1 MSSISGPRKKDL
13 TSKFEKIFIPDS
25 SAGLAR
31 SHKVIRIEREK
42 EVQFMKLCCQIRL
55 DDSKKIRS
63 ENQRE
68 ERKLKRVKKYY
79 TQTSDGLTN
88 D

>member
-1 MSSISGPRKKDL
+1 MSSNSGPPKKDL

-25 SAGLAR
+25 CAGLAR

-55 DDSKKIRS
+55 NDSNKIRS

-68 ERKLKRVKKYY
+68 ERRLKRVKNYY
-79 TQTSDGLTN
+79 TQTTN
-88 D
+88 

>member
-1 MSSISGPRKKDL
+1 MSSNSIHRKKDL
-13 TSKFEKIFIPDS
+13 TSKFEKIFITDS

-79 TQTSDGLTN
+79 IQTSD
-88 D
+88 

>member
-1 MSSISGPRKKDL
+1 MSSNSGPPKKDL

-25 SAGLAR
+25 CAGLAR

-42 EVQFMKLCCQIRL
+42 EVQFMKLCCQIRRN
-55 DDSKKIRS
+55 DSNKIRS
-63 ENQRE
+63 ENQRK

-79 TQTSDGLTN
+79 TQTLD
-88 D
+88 

>member
-1 MSSISGPRKKDL
+1 MSSNSGLRKKDL
-13 TSKFEKIFIPDS
+13 TSKFEKIYIPDS

-42 EVQFMKLCCQIRL
+42 EVQFMKLCCQIRF

-63 ENQRE
+63 DNQRE
-68 ERKLKRVKKYY
+68 QRKLKRVKKYC
-79 TQTSDGLTN
+79 TQTSD
-88 D
+88 

>member
-1 MSSISGPRKKDL
+1 MSSNSRPRKKDL

-31 SHKVIRIEREK
+31 SHKVIRIERGK

-55 DDSKKIRS
+55 DDSKKIRA

-68 ERKLKRVKKYY
+68 ERRLKRVRKHF
-79 TQTSDGLTN
+79 TQTTD
-88 D
+88 

>member
-1 MSSISGPRKKDL
+1 MSSNSRPRKKDL

-42 EVQFMKLCCQIRL
+42 EIQFMKLCCQIKL

-68 ERKLKRVKKYY
+68 ERRLKRVKNYY
-79 TQTSDGLTN
+79 PQTTN
-88 D
+88 